1 MLALFALGV
10 ASADWYST
18 SGKNLKNG
26 AGSTVRL
33 SGLNWFGF
41 ETTNEVFHG
50 LWAHG
55 LHDMV
60 TEVAQRSFNCWR
72 IPISAKVLQDWKAGQ
87 PLAKWG
93 NNPMYNQDLEG
104 KTNLDV
110 FDAFV
115 ADVKK
120 AGKMKIYLDCHSV
133 LDGTYMNNLWYDGTH
148 PPEYVI
154 GALEWFAKR
163 YKDEDTIVGIDVKN
177 EPHGRCDK
185 TDAATWDES
194 SSQTNWKHF
203 VEQAAARIHA
213 VNRNLLIL
221 VEGIECYKNIWGW
234 WGGNLVPVKEYPIKL
249 GVANKLVYA
258 PHEYGPA
265 VSQQKWFHAGFSY
278 DTLYKEHWQEQWM
291 YIIEGDI
298 APILIGEWGGHTTGD
313 DATWMKATVQL
324 ITKYGLSQTFWC
336 LNPNSG
342 DTGGLLNGDWK
353 TWDEVKYNIIK
364 PCLVK

>member
-1 MLALFALGV
+1 MFALFAARV
-10 ASADWYST
+10 AADYYST
-18 SGKNLKNG
+18 KGHSIVNG
-26 AGSTVRL
+26 AGVTTRI
-33 SGLNWFGF
+33 SGLNWFGY
-41 ETTNEVFHG
+41 ETNNEIFHG
-50 LWAHG
+50 LWANG
-55 LHDMV
+55 LHTLV
-60 TEVAQRSFNCWR
+60 KAVADRKFNCFR
-72 IPISAKVLQDWKAGQ
+72 VPISAKVLNDWKSGM
-87 PLAKWG
+87 PKTKWDNDPAYNADLQG
-93 NNPMYNQDLEG
+93 KNNLE
-104 KTNLDV
+104 V
-110 FDAFV
+110 FEAFV
-115 ADVKK
+115 ADLKK
-120 AGKMKIYLDCHSV
+120 NNLRMYLDIHSV
-133 LDGTYMNNLWYDGTH
+133 VDDSYMQNLWFDGTH
-148 PPEYVI
+148 PPEYLISGV
-154 GALEWFAKR
+154 EWFAKK
-163 YKDEDTIVGIDVKN
+163 YKGDDTIIGIDVKN

-234 WGGNLVPVKEYPIKL
+234 WGGNLVPVKEHPIKL
-249 GVANKLVYA
+249 GVPNKLVYA

-364 PCLVK
+364 PCLVR